1 MSLQYPERHK
11 DEIKLS
17 LNVSL
22 KERERIER
30 ETRGQSSQQEWYTVR
45 SKRITGSK
53 CGKILILKRKSVYLL
68 RQCLY
73 PKPLDPAPAPIAWGR
88 HHEPIAVHKYISQ
101 MTTMNHLGVS
111 VENCGFIIHPEYG
124 WLGASPDGIVRDPT
138 SEQPCGIIEIKCP
151 YSKREM
157 TPQEACIDP
166 SFYCKLVD
174 SKVQYVSILHTLII
188 IKCNYNSMLVQTC
201 TFGVI
206 SVYILAKAFLSSVFH
221 RTVNGKKSTSLNL
234 SHTLINI
241 IIVPELICSKYKPGY
256 IL

>member
-1 MSLQYPERHK
+1 M
-11 DEIKLS
+11 
-17 LNVSL
+17 
-22 KERERIER
+22 
-30 ETRGQSSQQEWYTVR
+30 
-45 SKRITGSK
+45 
-53 CGKILILKRKSVYLL
+53 
-68 RQCLY
+68 
-73 PKPLDPAPAPIAWGR
+73 DPAPAPIAWGR

-111 VENCGFIIHPEYG
+111 VENCGFIILPEYG

-174 SKVQYVSILHTLII
+174 SKVCLNTTHSYYHQVQLQLYVGADLYFWCDFCVYTCKGFSVQRNSPDREWQEKYIPELESYFDQY
-188 IKCNYNSMLVQTC
+188 
-201 TFGVI
+201 
-206 SVYILAKAFLSSVFH
+206 
-221 RTVNGKKSTSLNL
+221 
-234 SHTLINI
+234 
-241 IIVPELICSKYKPGY
+241 IVPELICSKYKPGY